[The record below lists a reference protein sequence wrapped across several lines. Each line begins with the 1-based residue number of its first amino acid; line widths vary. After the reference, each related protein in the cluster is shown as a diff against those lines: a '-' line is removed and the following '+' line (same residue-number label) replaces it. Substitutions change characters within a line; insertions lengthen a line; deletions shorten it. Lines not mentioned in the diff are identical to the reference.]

1 MGSSNLVNPE
11 VWLVSKI
18 VENIDEKK
26 VILPRYQRAQVWT
39 KKKQKSLIDSMM
51 SGFPIGSLLL
61 YENKADGTWQLIDGL
76 QRATTIYNYRKSPL
90 EFADFSK
97 LKEKSEKLDEAFD
110 HVVSAVRSNLKVD
123 DDVTDKTL

>member
-39 KKKQKSLIDSMM
+39 KKKQK
-51 SGFPIGSLLL
+51 
-61 YENKADGTWQLIDGL
+61 A
-76 QRATTIYNYRKSPL
+76 
-90 EFADFSK
+90 
-97 LKEKSEKLDEAFD
+97 
-110 HVVSAVRSNLKVD
+110 
-123 DDVTDKTL
+123 

>member
-61 YENKADGTWQLIDGL
+61 YENKADGT
-76 QRATTIYNYRKSPL
+76 
-90 EFADFSK
+90 
-97 LKEKSEKLDEAFD
+97 
-110 HVVSAVRSNLKVD
+110 
-123 DDVTDKTL
+123 